1 MSLGPVVLRDK
12 CDNKL
17 YSNKIVQ
24 DTKIYVYMQAVFFSL
39 LWSIDNLDTT
49 LTWANI
55 SLIILYWQITPARNV
70 HNPRCLE
77 VSVYYYTQY

>member
-24 DTKIYVYMQAVFFSL
+24 DIKIYVYMQAVFLASY
-39 LWSIDNLDTT
+39 D
-49 LTWANI
+49 
-55 SLIILYWQITPARNV
+55 Q
-70 HNPRCLE
+70 
-77 VSVYYYTQY
+77 